1 MPITRKFIDWSQP
14 ALPAAAEFLLETYVR
29 GGVFNLEDVV
39 IVVPGGRAGRRLM
52 EILVQFADER
62 SLIFFPPHV
71 EPMGTL
77 PERLYES
84 KRPFAGEL
92 VQQLAWVHALRGI
105 GAEQLVQVI
114 PQLPADD
121 DVLRWMDL
129 GALLWQQHRE
139 LAADA
144 MDFAHVARA
153 GHSLD
158 GFRETDRWN
167 LLSKIQQQ
175 YLQILD
181 HHQLWDLQ
189 TARLYAIEHGE
200 CRTDCDIVL
209 VGTADM
215 NQAMRRMLDQVA
227 SRVVSLIFAPPEL
240 ADHFDEHGCLLPEAW
255 QHAPLEVATE
265 QVHVVDGPADVA
277 DAVVRAIAGFN
288 GRYRADEITIGVPDE
303 QAVPQIQRQL
313 LQCGVPS
320 RWVVGK
326 SLPDTTPYRL
336 LEALA
341 NFADRGRYADFA
353 ALVRHPDVFD
363 WIERQRI
370 GGDWLSEL
378 DEYYNEHL
386 QPRLGDWLGDEQK
399 FHNIQKIQA
408 ALEQATEPLT
418 GAPRKLGEWAPR
430 IVKALSQFYGDV
442 ELIREGASDHY
453 TLAACQKIR
462 AALLE
467 HQAAPQPLAPMVTA
481 TEAIRL
487 VLEELRSAQIPP
499 LADEDAVELLGWLE
513 LPLDTAP
520 ALVVASFNE
529 GFVPKSVNSDLFL
542 PNGLRQRLGLM
553 DNARRYARDAY
564 ALSMLLASRKDLTL
578 IVGRR
583 DEDGNPLVPS
593 RLLLAADRETIARR
607 AIEFFE
613 PHVSPRVPPPLP
625 GAPVAKLEHSDF
637 VVRKP
642 PPLQEPV
649 RDMSVTAFRSY
660 LACPYRFYLRHVLK
674 LEPLNDEAEELG
686 AATFGN
692 LIHEVLRQ
700 FGSQDIRHSTDAA
713 EIRHFLRDA
722 MNQHV
727 DLWFGRELLPAV
739 NVQIM
744 QLRLRLD
751 AFADWQA
758 RWAGDGWQIQHTETS
773 QQREPVQLHAEPGQ
787 SITLHGRIDRI
798 DRHAVSG
805 QWAIFDY
812 KTSDTAKKPEQAHQR
827 GGEWIDLQLPLYRH
841 LARPLGVTEPL
852 KLGYIV
858 LPKDTTKVGEL
869 LAEWSDEDLA
879 AADEEAIN
887 VVRGVLQEEFWP
899 PTYPAPNILTDFA
912 VICQDGAFE
921 KRIEGSTE

>member
-1 MPITRKFIDWSQP
+1 MPITRKFIDWSRP

-29 GGVFNLEDVV
+29 GGVFDLGDVV

-52 EILVQFADER
+52 EILVQLAEER
-62 SLIFFPPHV
+62 SLVLFPPHV
-71 EPMGTL
+71 ETMGSL

-84 KRPFAGEL
+84 KRPFANDL
-92 VQQLAWVHALRGI
+92 VQQLAWVHALRSI
-105 GAEQLVQVI
+105 AAKQLAQVM

-144 MDFAHVARA
+144 MDFAHVARI
-153 GHSLD
+153 GHSLE
-158 GFRETDRWN
+158 GFREIDRWK
-167 LLSKIQQQ
+167 LLSKIQQR
-175 YLQILD
+175 YLQLLD

-189 TARLYAIEHGE
+189 TARLYAIEHRE
-200 CRTDCDIVL
+200 CRTDRDIVL

-215 NQAMRRMLDQVA
+215 NRAMRRMLDQVA
-227 SRVVSLIFAPPEL
+227 DRVVSLIFAPPQL
-240 ADHFDEHGCLLPEAW
+240 ADRFDEHGCLLPDAW
-255 QHAPLEVATE
+255 QDAPLDLATE
-265 QVHVVDGPADVA
+265 QVQVVDGPADVA
-277 DAVVRAIAGFN
+277 DAVVRAIAGFD
-288 GRYRADEITIGVPDE
+288 GRYRADEITVGVPDE

-341 NFADRGRYADFA
+341 DFADRGRYADFA

-363 WIERQRI
+363 WIARQGIR
-370 GGDWLSEL
+370 GDWLSEL
-378 DEYYNEHL
+378 DEYYNNHL
-386 QPRLGDWLGDEQK
+386 QPRLGAWLGDAQESQSLQLI
-399 FHNIQKIQA
+399 HA
-408 ALEQATEPLT
+408 ALSAATEPLNS
-418 GAPRKLGEWAPR
+418 PPLKLGDWAAR
-430 IVKALSQFYGDV
+430 IVGVLLQFYGDV
-442 ELIREGASDHY
+442 DADREHAADHY
-453 TLAACQKIR
+453 TLKACDQIHD
-462 AALLE
+462 ALLE
-467 HQAAPQPLAPMVTA
+467 HQAAPQQLAPTLTA

-487 VLEELRSAQIPP
+487 VLEKLRSAVIPP

-513 LPLDTAP
+513 LPLDTAD

-529 GFVPKSVNSDLFL
+529 GFVPTSVNSDLFL
-542 PNGLRQRLGLM
+542 PNGLRQRLGLL

-564 ALSMLLASRKDLTL
+564 ALSLLLASRQELKL

-583 DEDGNPLVPS
+583 DGEGNPLAPS
-593 RLLLAADRETIARR
+593 RLLFATDRETIARR

-625 GAPVAKLEHSDF
+625 GAPVARLEHSDF

-642 PPLQEPV
+642 PPLREPL

-660 LACPYRFYLRHVLK
+660 LACPYRFYLRHVLG
-674 LEPLNDEAEELG
+674 LQPLNDEAEELD
-686 AATFGN
+686 APTFGN

-700 FGSQDIRHSTDAA
+700 FGSQDIRRSTDSA
-713 EIRHFLRDA
+713 EIRHFLHHA
-722 MNQHV
+722 LNQYV
-727 DLWFGRELLPAV
+727 DLWLGRELLPAV

-758 RWAGDGWQIQHTETS
+758 RWAGDGWQIQHTETGED
-773 QQREPVQLHAEPGQ
+773 REAVQLHADAGQ

-798 DRHAVSG
+798 DRHAGSG

-812 KTSDTAKKPEQAHQR
+812 KTSDTAKKPEQAHKR
-827 GGEWIDLQLPLYRH
+827 GSEWVDLQLPLYRH
-841 LARPLGVTEPL
+841 LARPLGVIEPL

-858 LPKDTTKVGEL
+858 LPKDTTKVGAL
-869 LAEWSDEDLA
+869 LAEWSAEDLA
-879 AADEEAIN
+879 EADEVAID
-887 VVRGVLQEEFWP
+887 VVRRVLQQEFWP
-899 PTYPAPNILTDFA
+899 PTYPAPNILTDYA
-912 VICQDGAFE
+912 AICQDGAFD
-921 KRIEGSTE
+921 KRVEEGT